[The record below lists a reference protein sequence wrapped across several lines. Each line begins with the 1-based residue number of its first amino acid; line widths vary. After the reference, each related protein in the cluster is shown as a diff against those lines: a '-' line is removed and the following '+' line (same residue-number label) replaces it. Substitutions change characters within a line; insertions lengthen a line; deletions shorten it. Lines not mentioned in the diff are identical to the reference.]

1 MKLSNFRN
9 ESNSDGT
16 KDTNNSAKWTLGS
29 TRQELIGKIEEP
41 KQQEA
46 ETPNPKKAPLNYI
59 ENMWEWES
67 TQKKYLKEIEEKQ
80 QELAAIISSYE
91 DKWDELD
98 SFRKAKSELE
108 IKLIKTM
115 GIISY
120 KLMEYND
127 FLMHVNEK
135 IATDDTSWNDWE
147 DIENLENVEDEET
160 DQSNNEEIDEEISNE
175 NLNNNSND
183 DEYQAATQFEKI
195 KEVLSTFWINAE
207 FRQISIN
214 QSEASQASVWE
225 FYDQVSRVIDNF
237 LNLVDHGNREENKK
251 SLNSE
256 EIEWIENL
264 YATIKKHSED
274 YMELSHQIE
283 IIDAKIE
290 KLESEESQIFS
301 AYQKSRKET
310 EKMGEDM
317 EKVSETYFLNSYL
330 STKDV
335 HLDSFIST
343 PLVERQ
349 ITNIIESNKK
359 WNTIPKTILL
369 YWKPNLWK
377 TYAANVLA
385 SELWRKMYHIKS
397 YDIFTWWFS
406 DPNAMLDAIFNWA
419 IKKKEPCIIF
429 LDEIENFAWWY
440 EWSPYQNLMENTIR
454 HHISKIKDSSLD
466 IMVIWAISDKNKVW
480 TSLLKQDVFSKQIYF
495 DTLSEDKCIKFIKQ
509 IAKEYNINLNI
520 DIDKLVNSLKDDN
533 RSQESIK
540 KLINIAIDFHKMGNE
555 ETENITLLE
564 EDFDKAIKYIL
575 DYNRSMFKWVWF

>member
-195 KEVLSTFWINAE
+195 KEVL
-207 FRQISIN
+207 
-214 QSEASQASVWE
+214 
-225 FYDQVSRVIDNF
+225 
-237 LNLVDHGNREENKK
+237 
-251 SLNSE
+251 
-256 EIEWIENL
+256 
-264 YATIKKHSED
+264 
-274 YMELSHQIE
+274 
-283 IIDAKIE
+283 
-290 KLESEESQIFS
+290 
-301 AYQKSRKET
+301 
-310 EKMGEDM
+310 
-317 EKVSETYFLNSYL
+317 
-330 STKDV
+330 
-335 HLDSFIST
+335 
-343 PLVERQ
+343 
-349 ITNIIESNKK
+349 
-359 WNTIPKTILL
+359 
-369 YWKPNLWK
+369 
-377 TYAANVLA
+377 
-385 SELWRKMYHIKS
+385 
-397 YDIFTWWFS
+397 
-406 DPNAMLDAIFNWA
+406 
-419 IKKKEPCIIF
+419 
-429 LDEIENFAWWY
+429 
-440 EWSPYQNLMENTIR
+440 
-454 HHISKIKDSSLD
+454 
-466 IMVIWAISDKNKVW
+466 
-480 TSLLKQDVFSKQIYF
+480 
-495 DTLSEDKCIKFIKQ
+495 
-509 IAKEYNINLNI
+509 
-520 DIDKLVNSLKDDN
+520 
-533 RSQESIK
+533 
-540 KLINIAIDFHKMGNE
+540 
-555 ETENITLLE
+555 
-564 EDFDKAIKYIL
+564 
-575 DYNRSMFKWVWF
+575 